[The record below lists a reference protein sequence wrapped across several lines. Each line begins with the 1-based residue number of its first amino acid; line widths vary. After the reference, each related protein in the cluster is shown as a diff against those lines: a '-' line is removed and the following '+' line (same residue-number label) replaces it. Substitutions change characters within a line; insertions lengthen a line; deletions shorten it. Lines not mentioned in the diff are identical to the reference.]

1 MKQKYKKKTQN
12 VYETVNNIDHKL
24 ITLRLV
30 HNEKYVSS
38 KLNVKTDQLPKDFK
52 KMFKIY
58 YKTHK
63 LAIKKESV
71 YCFKYYRLN
80 KMALLVYRCKNVI
93 FAKQGLSQTT

>member
-38 KLNVKTDQLPKDFK
+38 KLNVKT
-52 KMFKIY
+52 
-58 YKTHK
+58 
-63 LAIKKESV
+63 
-71 YCFKYYRLN
+71 RL
-80 KMALLVYRCKNVI
+80 V
-93 FAKQGLSQTT
+93 AKGFQEDVQDIL